1 MNNIEG
7 KLTGKK
13 VAILATDGFERSEL
27 MSPQSALLDVGA
39 TVHIISDHGGS
50 IRSWHNSDWN
60 ETVDVDKTVNEVNAD
75 DYDALVLPGGV
86 INPDKLRTNE
96 KAVSFIR
103 DFFAQ
108 HKPVASICHGPQL
121 LIEAAVVEGRTL
133 TSFPSIKTDLIN
145 AGAHWEDSEVVTDN
159 SLVTSRNPDDLPA
172 FNAKMVEEIA
182 EGKHDEQVASV
193 H

>member
-60 ETVDVDKTVNEVNAD
+60 ETVDVDKTVDEVNAD

-182 EGKHDEQVASV
+182 EGKHEEQVASV

>member
-1 MNNIEG
+1 MNTIEG

-13 VAILATDGFERSEL
+13 VAILSTDGFERSEL
-27 MSPQSALLDVGA
+27 MSPHSALLDVGA

-50 IRSWHNSDWN
+50 IRSWHNGDWN
-60 ETVDVDKTVNEVNAD
+60 ETVNVDKTLDEVNAE
-75 DYDALVLPGGV
+75 DYNALILPGGV

-103 DFFAQ
+103 DFFAL

-121 LIEAAVVEGRTL
+121 LIEAGVVEGRNL
-133 TSFPSIKTDLIN
+133 TSYPSIKTDLIN

-159 SLVTSRNPDDLPA
+159 GLITSRNPDDLPA

-182 EGKHDEQVASV
+182 EGKHEDQVASV
-193 H
+193 Y

>member
-1 MNNIEG
+1 MHTIEA

-27 MSPQSALLDVGA
+27 MSPQSALEDVGA

-50 IRSWHNSDWN
+50 IRSWHSQDWN
-60 ETVDVDKTVNEVNAD
+60 ETVMVDKTLDEATAE
-75 DYDALVLPGGV
+75 DYDALVIPGGV

-108 HKPVASICHGPQL
+108 KKPVASICHGPQL
-121 LIEAAVVEGRTL
+121 LIEAGVVQGRKL
-133 TSFPSIKTDLIN
+133 TSFKSIKTDLVN
-145 AGAHWEDSEVVTDN
+145 AGAIWEDSEVVTDN
-159 SLVTSRNPDDLPA
+159 GLVTSRNPDDLPA
-172 FNAKMVEEIA
+172 FNAKMVEEFA
-182 EGKHDEQVASV
+182 EGKNEKQAASAY
-193 H
+193 

>member
-27 MSPQSALLDVGA
+27 MSPHSALLDVGA

-60 ETVDVDKTVNEVNAD
+60 ETVDVDKTVDEVNAD

-86 INPDKLRTNE
+86 INPDQLRTNE

-133 TSFPSIKTDLIN
+133 TSFPSIKTDLI
-145 AGAHWEDSEVVTDN
+145 
-159 SLVTSRNPDDLPA
+159 
-172 FNAKMVEEIA
+172 
-182 EGKHDEQVASV
+182 
-193 H
+193 

>member
-39 TVHIISDHGGS
+39 TVHIISDHGSS

-60 ETVDVDKTVNEVNAD
+60 ETVDVDKTVDEVNAD

-182 EGKHDEQVASV
+182 EGKHEEQVASV

>member
-60 ETVDVDKTVNEVNAD
+60 ETVDVDKTVDEVNAD

-86 INPDKLRTNE
+86 INPDQLRTNE

-182 EGKHDEQVASV
+182 EGKHEEQVASV

>member
-60 ETVDVDKTVNEVNAD
+60 ETVDVDKTVDEVNAD

-86 INPDKLRTNE
+86 INPDQLRTNE

-145 AGAHWEDSEVVTDN
+145 AGAHWEDSEVVTNN

>member
-1 MNNIEG
+1 MNNVEG

-27 MSPQSALLDVGA
+27 MSPQSALQDVGA

-50 IRSWHNSDWN
+50 IRSWHKQDWN
-60 ETVDVDKTVNEVNAD
+60 ETVDVDKTLDEVNAE
-75 DYDALVLPGGV
+75 DYDALVVPGGV

-121 LIEAAVVEGRTL
+121 LIEADVVNGRNM
-133 TSFPSIKTDLIN
+133 TSYPSIKTDLIN
-145 AGAHWEDSEVVTDN
+145 AGANWEDSEVVTD
-159 SLVTSRNPDDLPA
+159 SGLVTSRNPDDLPA
-172 FNAKMVEEIA
+172 FNAKMVEAIA
-182 EGKHDEQVASV
+182 EGKHEEQLASV
-193 H
+193 Y

>member
-27 MSPQSALLDVGA
+27 MSPHSALLDVGA

-60 ETVDVDKTVNEVNAD
+60 ETVDVDKTVDEVNAD

-86 INPDKLRTNE
+86 INPDQLRTNE

-182 EGKHDEQVASV
+182 EGKHEEQVASV

>member
-27 MSPQSALLDVGA
+27 MSPHSALLDVGA

-86 INPDKLRTNE
+86 INPDQLRTNE

-145 AGAHWEDSEVVTDN
+145 AGAHWEDSEVVTNN